1 MTNAEALKAV
11 LTALGG
17 NPATLPAGATN
28 ADIIQAI
35 ATAAASV
42 AGKTL
47 PTASGNGKV
56 LTVVSSAWKAADVPT
71 ELPAVT
77 SEQAGQVL
85 TVSAE
90 GKWGAA
96 ALPTT

>member
-1 MTNAEALKAV
+1 MSNAEALKAV

-28 ADIIQAI
+28 ADIIAAI
-35 ATAAASV
+35 ATAAATV
-42 AGKTL
+42 VGKTL
-47 PTASGNGKV
+47 PAASGNGKV